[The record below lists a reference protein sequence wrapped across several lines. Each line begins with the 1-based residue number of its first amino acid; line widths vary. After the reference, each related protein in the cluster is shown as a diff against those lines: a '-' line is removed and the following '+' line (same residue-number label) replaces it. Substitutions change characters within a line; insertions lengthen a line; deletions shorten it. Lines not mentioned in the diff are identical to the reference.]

1 MREPTDEAGPPAP
14 EERSPAEPVR
24 VPRPWWLPHFLGRV
38 PLGLEKHHVSLVG
51 VVALAGFFENYD
63 LSMLSAALKQIRESF
78 GLDQAEM
85 TSLVA
90 WVRLGALPAFLVM
103 PLADRIGRRVVFL
116 WSIFGMSLG
125 TFLTGFAQTPLQF
138 VTLQLGTRAF
148 VVGSIATAVVIIAEE
163 LPAEHRGWGVGMLGA
178 IGAFGYGLGAL
189 LYAFVE
195 SLPFGWRSLYFV
207 GLLPI
212 LLLPMMQ
219 RRVPETRR
227 FQSLR
232 EGHGEEPAGWARPL
246 LELLRTHPLRS
257 LGVGA
262 MALLVAAGVSP
273 AFGLLSD
280 FVQSTHGWPPSR
292 YSLMAIVA
300 GLFGIVGNSAMG
312 WAADRI
318 GRRPAASIAF
328 GFFPLVA
335 FAIYQGPSV
344 GIAFFWI
351 PMVFLLTGG
360 NVLMRVV
367 TTELFPTSSRN
378 TAMGWE
384 TLLETLGASVGFVLV
399 AMVTAQD
406 ASIAP
411 AVVLVSGLTILGAAV
426 VWTFPETAGRE
437 LEATSEGGASHAG

>member
-38 PLGLEKHHVSLVG
+38 PLGLEKRHVSLVG